1 MSIKEI
7 LEELPKLTPEERQ
20 YVREWLEADEFP
32 ETQAL
37 IAAVDEGFRSSQ
49 TGKGRAPSLG
59 PDMRASTVYLPEAA
73 FETMEE
79 NRRASRTQ
87 DSSQSETSLP

>member
-1 MSIKEI
+1 LPAHASPSEIEYQGI

-32 ETQAL
+32 ETDAL

-49 TGKGRAPSLG
+49 TGKGISIE
-59 PDMRASTVYLPEAA
+59 EARELVRNCA
-73 FETMEE
+73 A
-79 NRRASRTQ
+79 RSA
-87 DSSQSETSLP
+87 